1 MKNIYFRDEK
11 RMFSWFKNLPAARK
25 FRYLSV
31 LNALNLFLIGIV
43 VFLAFRIYQNK
54 NSYYQEEIVPR
65 QKYLLD
71 MKSQMGF
78 GGLIHHYYIYMLTF
92 DINSVD
98 TFGDKQ
104 EKLFNIILDYRHL
117 AYITPEEDT
126 ALAAIYNTVGIYAQ
140 KIGMAIRLKSSG
152 MFNPAEIND
161 FVRIDETPALEG
173 FDIIEKSYHTL
184 EEKAS
189 QEIAGLLA
197 LFVFIMFAALL
208 LLFLSVFLINYFVF
222 VKPLDLAYD
231 ELKKK
236 DNYTNIDLQIAK
248 KIQANILPKD
258 LSKFQN
264 CKFTIRYL
272 PLTFIGGDVYDII
285 EMRRGVFRVFLADAT
300 GHGIQAALLTM
311 LIKSE
316 YEKMK
321 EVISQPDELLE
332 ILNNEFIEHYAL
344 NFFFSCIIIDIDMNK
359 KILTYASA
367 GHPDQYYIHNKQV
380 TALVPTGK
388 MIGMKK
394 DLTYHFKQYS
404 FHYRDRVLLFTD
416 GLFEEFDKYGALWGE
431 DQIRSL
437 IESNVTLPVHQII
450 DLIMSSLEV
459 YLNGIQKNDDIT
471 LIGILLQKSANTH
484 V

>member
-1 MKNIYFRDEK
+1 
-11 RMFSWFKNLPAARK
+11 MFSWFKNLPAARK

-31 LNALNLFLIGIV
+31 LNALNLFLIGIIG
-43 VFLAFRIYQNK
+43 FLAFSFYQSK
-54 NSYYQEEIVPR
+54 NSYYQEQIMPR

-71 MKSQMGF
+71 MKSMMGF
-78 GGLIHHYYIYMLTF
+78 GGLTHHYYIYMLTF

-98 TFGDKQ
+98 TFGERQ
-104 EKLFNIILDYRHL
+104 EKLFNLILDYRHL
-117 AYITPEEDT
+117 SYITPEEDA
-126 ALAAIYNTVGIYAQ
+126 ALVAIYNTIGIYAQ
-140 KIGMAIRLKSSG
+140 KLGMAIRLKSSG
-152 MFNPAEIND
+152 LFNPAEIND
-161 FVRIDETPALEG
+161 FVSIDETPALEG
-173 FDIIEKSYHTL
+173 FDSIEKSYHTL
-184 EEKAS
+184 EEITS
-189 QEIAGLLA
+189 REIAQLLA
-197 LFVFIMFAALL
+197 VFVFVMFSALM

-222 VKPLDLAYD
+222 VKPLDIAYD
-231 ELKKK
+231 ELQKK
-236 DNYTNIDLQIAK
+236 DNRMNLDLQIAK

-258 LSKFQN
+258 LEKFRN

-321 EVISQPDELLE
+321 EIISQPAELLE

-359 KILTYASA
+359 KVLSYASA

-388 MIGMKK
+388 MIGMKENQ
-394 DLTYHFKQYS
+394 TYHFKNYS
-404 FHYRDRVLLFTD
+404 FHFRDRVLLFTD
-416 GLFEEFDKYGALWGE
+416 GLFEEFDKSGTLWGE
-431 DQIRSL
+431 EQIRAL
-437 IESNVTLPVHQII
+437 IEENITLPIHQIMN
-450 DLIMSSLEV
+450 LIMGSLDV

-471 LIGILLQKSANTH
+471 LIGILLQKSANTRLSSKS
-484 V
+484 